1 MSTTKT
7 NGVRA
12 AAQPAPASSLTF
24 GEAMERL
31 EGMVAQLEGDETLQL
46 EQALDLY
53 EQGAALAAECR
64 RRLAGAELRLTE
76 IAIHA
81 PLDEPPAAN

>member
-1 MSTTKT
+1 MSTTSTTKT
-7 NGVRA
+7 NGVQTA
-12 AAQPAPASSLTF
+12 PAPDLTF

-31 EGMVAQLEGDETLQL
+31 DAIVAQLEGDETLQL

-76 IAIHA
+76 IGIQP
-81 PLDEPPAAN
+81 PLDEPRAAN